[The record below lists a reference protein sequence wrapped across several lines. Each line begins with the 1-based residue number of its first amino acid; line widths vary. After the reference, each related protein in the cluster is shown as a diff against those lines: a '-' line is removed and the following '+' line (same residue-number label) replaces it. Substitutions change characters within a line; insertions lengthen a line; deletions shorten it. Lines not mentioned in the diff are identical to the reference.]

1 MAMAPFCRWRPRF
14 PAKTDRQLPVSRRED
29 RSARCLVGRPV
40 THTLSQQDE
49 EAMALVEEISAVVL
63 DAGEPLSFRSL
74 SATAQAA
81 AADSSAA
88 LEQFARDHGE
98 QVAALHVTIERAP
111 PSASGPSDPR
121 SRVIRL
127 RTEAMPASDDA
138 VLSRQVYAVYRKQQ
152 QPDAGDCERVA
163 TACWAQ
169 ERQARRD
176 VFAQVGKHAPMSSAL
191 KALYAS
197 GISCAEATAR
207 TAFGDDQGEET
218 VSAFDGIK
226 ISNKSTGFFKT
237 SSSSKP
243 AASSASSSSS
253 SSFFKSSAA
262 AASKPKSTTTT
273 RSAAKTEPEVKKVS
287 AESMSNVLSIDSSD
301 EDGSDKEDAD
311 APVFVKKT
319 STKNARSSRVISDD
333 DEDMEDAEEAVKTPS
348 KKQDDSSSRS
358 STKRK
363 LQKESPPPR
372 QSSESEDNSPSKKA
386 RAAAEEDPDKP
397 IEVATTR
404 RVLVTKTRITPEG
417 YMVTEK
423 TYEEKEL
430 TPEEVE
436 SERQAALKKQR
447 LAAERAKA
455 SKNGGG
461 GGGGGGNGDKA
472 GGPRKQKDLRSFF
485 MKK

>member
-1 MAMAPFCRWRPRF
+1 MRCTVHCIGAILQSETQVSRETAGS
-14 PAKTDRQLPVSRRED
+14 PVSRRED
-29 RSARCLVGRPV
+29 RSTRCLADRPV
-40 THTLSQQDE
+40 THTLTQQDA

-81 AADSSAA
+81 AADSCAA
-88 LEQFARDHGE
+88 LEQFAHDHGE
-98 QVAALHVTIERAP
+98 QVSALYVTVERAP
-111 PSASGPSDPR
+111 PLASGPSDPR

-127 RTEAMPASDDA
+127 RTEVTPVSDDA

-152 QPDAGDCERVA
+152 PDAGDCERLA
-163 TACWAQ
+163 TACWSQ

-176 VFAQVGKHAPMSSAL
+176 VFAQVAKHAPMTRAL

-207 TAFGDDQGEET
+207 TEFGDEQGEET

-243 AASSASSSSS
+243 AASSSSSSS
-253 SSFFKSSAA
+253 SSFFKSSAVT
-262 AASKPKSTTTT
+262 ASKPKNTTTT
-273 RSAAKTEPEVKKVS
+273 RSAAKTDPEVKKVS

-319 STKNARSSRVISDD
+319 SAKSARSSRVISDD
-333 DEDMEDAEEAVKTPS
+333 DEDMEDAEEVVAPPS
-348 KKQDDSSSRS
+348 KKRDDNNSRS

-363 LQKESPPPR
+363 LQKESPSPR
-372 QSSESEDNSPSKKA
+372 QSSESEDKSPSKKS
-386 RAAAEEDPDKP
+386 RAAVEEDPDKP

-404 RVLVTKTRITPEG
+404 RVLVTKSRITPEG

-423 TYEEKEL
+423 AYEEKQL

-455 SKNGGG
+455 SKNS
-461 GGGGGGNGDKA
+461 GGGNGEKA

-485 MKK
+485 TKK